1 MLKKC
6 MQLSII
12 TGCKVQLKIIN
23 EEDSSFIQFSSEES
37 SEFDRP
43 VDTFEEYAK
52 FNKTDYELCDE
63 IECLVS
69 KFGHLNDRKSTYP
82 QQMYDRL
89 EGHNMV
95 QLFSLSN
102 LQRFH
107 KLDKDLSLKRQKT
120 ADKFSNM

>member
-1 MLKKC
+1 

-23 EEDSSFIQFSSEES
+23 EEDSSFIQFSSEDTT
-37 SEFDRP
+37 EFDRP
-43 VDTFEEYAK
+43 VESFEEYAK

-89 EGHNMV
+89 EGNNMV

-107 KLDKDLSLKRQKT
+107 ELDKNLSLKRQKT
-120 ADKFSNM
+120 TEKINEI